1 MKKVFSKER
10 FIEDMGIE
18 SYKASIQPDGY
29 SYVNHCDG
37 LTKEQIEVLGYETD
51 EKWMIEIEDDSKE
64 KDNKASIDLKVNVD
78 DEGLEDTVDML
89 REATDLLPNITIRNN
104 EQVYVTINYFNT
116 TAKEYYKE
124 EL

>member
-10 FIEDMGIE
+10 YIEIE
-18 SYKASIQPDGY
+18 GEEAYAISKNWVDK
-29 SYVNHCDG
+29 CDG
-37 LTKEQIEVLGYETD
+37 LTEEEMNQIYYATD
-51 EKWMIEIEDDSKE
+51 DDWMIEVKDEPKL
-64 KDNKASIDLKVNVD
+64 KDNKANIDFKVNVD

-89 REATDLLPNITIRNN
+89 REAADLLPNITIRNN

-124 EL
+124 D

>member
-1 MKKVFSKER
+1 MKVFSKEKY
-10 FIEDMGIE
+10 IKDMGE
-18 SYKASIQPDGY
+18 EAY
-29 SYVNHCDG
+29 SLAKGWVDKCEG
-37 LTKEQIEVLGYETD
+37 LTKEEMLELDYGT
-51 EKWMIEIEDDSKE
+51 EKAWMIEKEDDPKV

-124 EL
+124 ER

>member
-1 MKKVFSKER
+1 MKKVFNRKKC
-10 FIEDMGIE
+10 IEDIGIE
-18 SYKASIQPDGY
+18 EYYNSFEDNSSWIDEC
-29 SYVNHCDG
+29 HG
-37 LTKEQIEVLGYETD
+37 LTTEEIKKLGYEIE
-51 EKWMIEIEDDSKE
+51 EKWMVEVEDEPKP
-64 KDNKASIDLKVNVD
+64 KDNKGSIDLKVNID

-124 EL
+124 D

>member
-1 MKKVFSKER
+1 MKVFSKEKYFKR
-10 FIEDMGIE
+10 GGNDHDWVHE
-18 SYKASIQPDGY
+18 
-29 SYVNHCDG
+29 CDG
-37 LTKEQIEVLGYETD
+37 LTEEQMKSLGYQTD
-51 EKWMIEIEDDSKE
+51 KSWMIEKEDDAQE

-124 EL
+124 A